1 MCFTDQELGIER
13 EVVCISS
20 RYEDESARCVI
31 IKLVNSPIPDE
42 LAPSSAV
49 SAAAGEKEDHLAAF
63 LHWTLMSPE
72 SIKQE
77 I

>member
-1 MCFTDQELGIER
+1 MRDKLYALDEGDQR
-13 EVVCISS
+13 SDNPTS

-49 SAAAGEKEDHLAAF
+49 SAAVVEKEDHLAAF
-63 LHWTLMSPE
+63 LH
-72 SIKQE
+72 
-77 I
+77 